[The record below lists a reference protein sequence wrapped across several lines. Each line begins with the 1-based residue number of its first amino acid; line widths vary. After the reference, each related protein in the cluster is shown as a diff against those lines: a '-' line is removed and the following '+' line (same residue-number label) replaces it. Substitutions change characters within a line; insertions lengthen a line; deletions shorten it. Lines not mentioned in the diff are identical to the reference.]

1 MAAAKEAALGCE
13 SGNGA
18 AHAASAAGMA
28 SMDDGGVATAGV
40 AAAHR
45 DWELEGEGS
54 LFFSIPALK
63 SSALIA
69 PADVLGKVR
78 SGARSLAKESKE

>member
-1 MAAAKEAALGCE
+1 
-13 SGNGA
+13 
-18 AHAASAAGMA
+18 MA
-28 SMDDGGVATAGV
+28 SMDDGEVATAGV

-69 PADVLGKVR
+69 PADVLGEVR